1 MHNLSVRSI
10 PVRARISFRMP
21 ATTYQKSSRGAQ
33 RLPGTKP
40 VDIKIEKCSN
50 PRKYIERRNRNPVA
64 PKLHLAFADVESPGG
79 ASGADTSPFQ
89 GSVKACGKGASQ
101 AMVLTATL
109 EVFDGLRTSIHLVS
123 QESI

>member
-1 MHNLSVRSI
+1 LGGL
-10 PVRARISFRMP
+10 PV
-21 ATTYQKSSRGAQ
+21 G
-33 RLPGTKP
+33 
-40 VDIKIEKCSN
+40 VKIEKGGN
-50 PRKYIERRNRNPVA
+50 PREYIERRNRNSVA